1 MHKMRRFRQ
10 ELSLEETKRI
20 FEEGTFGVLALCG
33 EDLNPYAVP
42 ISYVYDGDKIY
53 FHSAKAGH
61 KLEIIK
67 NNANASFT
75 VIDQNMI
82 VPEKYTTYF
91 RSAITFGEIR
101 ILDNQEEMIAA
112 MVKLG
117 MKYSSDFKEGIMPEI
132 QSQMRALCVLEFNI
146 ERMSGKEAIELV
158 REREMKK

>member
-10 ELSLEETKRI
+10 ELSKEETKKI
-20 FEEGTFGVLALCG
+20 FEKGSFGILSLCSDNL
-33 EDLNPYAVP
+33 EPYAVP
-42 ISYVYDGDKIY
+42 ISYVYDGDKFY

-67 NNANASFT
+67 ANPNASFA
-75 VIDQNMI
+75 VVDQDMV
-82 VPEKYTTYF
+82 VPERYTTYF
-91 RSAITFGEIR
+91 RSAIAFGKMSIVE
-101 ILDNQEEMIAA
+101 DEEEMVEA

-117 MKYSSDFKEGIMPEI
+117 MKYSSNYEEGIMPEI

-146 ERMSGKEAIELV
+146 EHMSGKEAIELV

>member
-67 NNANASFT
+67 KCSKMNGST
-75 VIDQNMI
+75 VN
-82 VPEKYTTYF
+82 
-91 RSAITFGEIR
+91 
-101 ILDNQEEMIAA
+101 IL
-112 MVKLG
+112 
-117 MKYSSDFKEGIMPEI
+117 
-132 QSQMRALCVLEFNI
+132 
-146 ERMSGKEAIELV
+146 
-158 REREMKK
+158 